1 MFYGLSKLFKDIL
14 PKTLF
19 YRALLIVAVPVIIL
33 QLIITIVFFDSLW
46 IKTNKGMTKALV
58 NEINTFIEVYNN
70 EIYDKEEI
78 TKLFSVYQDLIIEF
92 VENEKFI
99 YEYDKRWF
107 SPIDRTLRRELK
119 SRFGNDNFWFNTTNY
134 KELIDLRIRSK
145 KGYFKFLVPRDRV
158 TSSSARIFAL
168 WITVPAIIVVL
179 ISLIFLK
186 NQTRPITRLAKAA
199 EKFGKG
205 EEIEEFKPS
214 GAAEIRQAGYEF
226 DKMRKRIIR
235 HLNQRSEML
244 SGISHDLRTPLT
256 RMKLQL
262 TFIKD
267 QVLANKLSEDILEME
282 KMLNEYLQFTSSSY
296 LEKDER
302 FNLSEL
308 LFRVID
314 KYNNENIKK
323 NLAPKIYFN
332 GRKNLI
338 QRCINN
344 LIDNAIKYADEV
356 KVELIKKDENLF
368 IKIDD
373 DGPGIPEEEYENVF
387 KPFYKID
394 KGRADAKSSV
404 GLGLS
409 IASDIIRS
417 HGGNIKLE
425 RSKMNGLGIKIF
437 LPT

>member
-1 MFYGLSKLFKDIL
+1 MFYGLSKFFKNIL

-134 KELIDLRIRSK
+134 KELIDLRIRSQ

-262 TFIKD
+262 AFIKD
-267 QVLANKLSEDILEME
+267 KTLSNKLSEDILEME

-308 LFRVID
+308 L
-314 KYNNENIKK
+314 
-323 NLAPKIYFN
+323 L
-332 GRKNLI
+332 
-338 QRCINN
+338 
-344 LIDNAIKYADEV
+344 
-356 KVELIKKDENLF
+356 
-368 IKIDD
+368 
-373 DGPGIPEEEYENVF
+373 
-387 KPFYKID
+387 
-394 KGRADAKSSV
+394 
-404 GLGLS
+404 
-409 IASDIIRS
+409 RS
-417 HGGNIKLE
+417 Y
-425 RSKMNGLGIKIF
+425 R
-437 LPT
+437 